1 MNNKNGKNISV
12 KNIKFLAK
20 IIFLLKRKSSK
31 TRKRKISKKMKQKK
45 YMQYMAPTIFQHI
58 LNITKQTKAKI

>member
-12 KNIKFLAK
+12 KNNKFLAK

-31 TRKRKISKKMKQKK
+31 IKKRKKISKKLKQKK
-45 YMQYMAPTIFQHI
+45 YM
-58 LNITKQTKAKI
+58 